1 LELFAAKTQWVF
13 ATIGT
18 LLACSL
24 QAREPTLDEVLARA
38 GRYVTEF
45 EHQLSGIV
53 AEEQYGQEVRRFG
66 RGPGRLVNPMRID
79 LRSDLLLVRGAPA
92 AAWVQFRDVFEVD
105 GSPVR
110 DRTERLT
117 ELFAGSLPSRDAQ
130 IRQILAESSRY
141 NIGDIERNINVPL
154 LALQFLEP
162 ANQPRFRFR
171 RTAERQPT
179 TVAEPSG
186 ADGAFRVSVEMW
198 AIQYEER
205 QKPTIIRT
213 TTRKDLPSRGRFW
226 IDPATG
232 QVLMSELVAEDRAV
246 RATIDVSYQSEPL
259 VGMLVPAEMR
269 ERYEGRK
276 DASLIEG
283 RATYGRFRLVP
294 VNRRFLMRN

>member
-1 LELFAAKTQWVF
+1 LGLFAAKTQWVS
-13 ATIGT
+13 AAIGT

-24 QAREPTLDEVLARA
+24 QAREPNLDEVLARA

-45 EHQLSGIV
+45 ERQLSGIV
-53 AEEQYGQEVRRFG
+53 AEEQYVQEVRRFG
-66 RGPGRLVNPMRID
+66 RGPGRLLNPMRIE

-92 AAWVQFRDVFEVD
+92 ASWVQFRDVFEVD

-110 DRTERLT
+110 DRTERLA
-117 ELFAGSLPSRDAQ
+117 ELFATNPPSRDAQ
-130 IRQILAESSRY
+130 IRKILAESSRY
-141 NIGDIERNINVPL
+141 NIGDIERNINAPL

-171 RTAERQPT
+171 RTVERQPT
-179 TVAEPSG
+179 TVAEPAG
-186 ADGAFRVSVEMW
+186 PDGAFRVSVEMW
-198 AIQYEER
+198 VIQYEER

-232 QVLMSELVAEDRAV
+232 QVLMSELVAGDRAV

-259 VGMLVPAEMR
+259 VGMLVPVEMR

-276 DASLIEG
+276 DTSLIEG
-283 RATYGRFRLVP
+283 RAIYGRFRQVP
-294 VNRRFLMRN
+294 VDRR

>member
-1 LELFAAKTQWVF
+1 MELFRKTQWVS

-24 QAREPTLDEVLARA
+24 QAREATLAEVLARA

-45 EHQLSGIV
+45 ERQLSGIV
-53 AEEQYGQEVRRFG
+53 AEEQYAQEVRRFG
-66 RGPGRLVNPMRID
+66 RGAGRLVNPMRIE

-110 DRTERLT
+110 ARTERLT
-117 ELFAGSLPSRDAQ
+117 ELFATNPPSRDAQ
-130 IRQILAESSRY
+130 IRKILAESSRY
-141 NIGDIERNINVPL
+141 NIGDIERNINAPL

-162 ANQPRFRFR
+162 ANQPRFRFK

-179 TVAEPSG
+179 TVAEPAG
-186 ADGAFRVSVEMW
+186 PDGAFRVSVEMW

-232 QVLMSELVAEDRAV
+232 QVLMSELVAADRAV

-259 VGMLVPAEMR
+259 VGMLVPVEMR

-283 RATYGRFRLVP
+283 RAIYGRFRQVP
-294 VNRRFLMRN
+294 VDRRLLMRN

>member
-1 LELFAAKTQWVF
+1 MRTISWSLAAAMWAAAPAAAPQPPLATVLERAA
-13 ATIGT
+13 A
-18 LLACSL
+18 
-24 QAREPTLDEVLARA
+24 
-38 GRYVTEF
+38 YVADF
-45 EHQLSGIV
+45 HRQLSSIV
-53 AEEQYGQEVRRFG
+53 AEEHYAQDWERVLDRR
-66 RGPGRLVNPMRID
+66 RGTNAIGHREL
-79 LRSDLLLVRGAPA
+79 LSDLLLVKPDGFK
-92 AAWVQFRDVFEVD
+92 AWMEFRDVFEVD

-117 ELFAGSLPSRDAQ
+117 ELFATNPPSRDAQ
-130 IRQILAESSRY
+130 IRKILAESSRY
-141 NIGDIERNINVPL
+141 NIGDIERNINAPL

-162 ANQPRFRFR
+162 ANQPRFRFK

-179 TVAEPSG
+179 TVAEPAG
-186 ADGAFRVSVEMW
+186 PDGAFRVSVEMW

-232 QVLMSELVAEDRAV
+232 QVLMSELVAADRAV

-259 VGMLVPAEMR
+259 VGMLVPVEMR

-283 RATYGRFRLVP
+283 RAIYGRFRQVP
-294 VNRRFLMRN
+294 VDRRLLMRN

>member
-1 LELFAAKTQWVF
+1 MELFRKTQWVS

-24 QAREPTLDEVLARA
+24 QARETTLAEVLARA

-45 EHQLSGIV
+45 ERQLSGIV
-53 AEEQYGQEVRRFG
+53 AEEQYAQEVRRFG
-66 RGPGRLVNPMRID
+66 RGAGRLVNPMRIE

-117 ELFAGSLPSRDAQ
+117 ELFATNPPSRDAQ
-130 IRQILAESSRY
+130 IRKILAESSRY
-141 NIGDIERNINVPL
+141 NIGDIERNINAPL

-162 ANQPRFRFR
+162 ANQPRFRFK
-171 RTAERQPT
+171 RTTERQPT
-179 TVAEPSG
+179 TVAEP
-186 ADGAFRVSVEMW
+186 AAPDEAFRVSVEMW

-232 QVLMSELVAEDRAV
+232 QVLMSELVAADRAV

-259 VGMLVPAEMR
+259 VGMLVPVEMR

-283 RATYGRFRLVP
+283 RAIYGRFRQVP
-294 VNRRFLMRN
+294 VDRRLLMRN